1 MYFFITHFEYLS
13 LNIKNPEIT
22 SVLTPKIFQF
32 QDNLSEKL
40 LILGQCLRLIFFCLD
55 RKGPTSMKKICH
67 NALRSGNEKDHFKK
81 L

>member
-40 LILGQCLRLIFFCLD
+40 LILGQCLRLIFFLFGQ
-55 RKGPTSMKKICH
+55 K
-67 NALRSGNEKDHFKK
+67 RSNIHEKDMPQCFKK
-81 L
+81 WK